1 MHFSIII
8 ISRQQCRDPNVLTN
22 QCEGAWSTQGIYL
35 TYVPTVT
42 GITSPRIASVN
53 EAPVI
58 TLVGHGFRS
67 TATIETERQSKCV
80 FVDVGLNTKV
90 RTVARFLIYFLLP
103 NLFRCLIHVFFL
115 FKTPKQV
122 IF

>member
-90 RTVARFLIYFLLP
+90 RITVLTRISNTFMATQPLSLSKSRFFLI
-103 NLFRCLIHVFFL
+103 
-115 FKTPKQV
+115 
-122 IF
+122 